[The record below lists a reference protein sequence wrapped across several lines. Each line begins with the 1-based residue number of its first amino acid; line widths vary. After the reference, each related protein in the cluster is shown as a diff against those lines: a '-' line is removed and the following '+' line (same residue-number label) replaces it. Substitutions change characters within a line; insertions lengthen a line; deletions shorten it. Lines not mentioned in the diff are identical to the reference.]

1 MAMRQKQLESLG
13 MVVSNAQLSLFGVI
27 LNKMVCDFTWKA
39 LVIFQFERF
48 LISLFQKFAFWHF
61 TACIVIK
68 VTSTGHIKAKLT
80 AATKEMEQLQDDK
93 DQRLVCCICREGYK
107 FYPNKVLGIYTFTS
121 RCVLEDFENKPR
133 RSQVMIYGL
142 VFFNFLKDEI
152 IF

>member
-1 MAMRQKQLESLG
+1 
-13 MVVSNAQLSLFGVI
+13 MVRYYTRKALFRYFSIFGVVGQSFSEIFI
-27 LNKMVCDFTWKA
+27 L
-39 LVIFQFERF
+39 IFC
-48 LISLFQKFAFWHF
+48 
-61 TACIVIK
+61 TACIFIK
-68 VTSTGHIKAKLT
+68 VTSTGHIKAKST

-133 RSQVMIYGL
+133 RSQVIIYGV
-142 VFFNFLKDEI
+142 VFFNFLKDKS